1 MTIDTTIKGNPEGI
15 RAAAQWLKGT
25 LSEGVHDGVT
35 QVFAARTNTEAD
47 WTGPA
52 GEQFRGR
59 MDTGGKKADH
69 ISTDAK
75 KGAETCEK
83 WAGDMSTAQ
92 RRMEQLREQA
102 AKAGLTVSGNTIQHP
117 GPAPAAPGD
126 LPSDATTA
134 QKTEHNTA
142 VQAQQDYAK
151 KIAAYNSAKTEAAQI
166 RSEMNFGRDV
176 AKNVCEEIVKKPG
189 FQAGALADAT
199 FAAGASAALQKR
211 MASKARMM
219 KGLASGMA
227 KPGQVYRGV
236 PGSDV
241 GRNLRNIS
249 AANRSAGK
257 AATAARW
264 AGRFGGKVP
273 IIGTAIGIGSAVY
286 DVKNGKS
293 PGKAIASTGAGM
305 LAGAGT
311 GAATGALVGSVV
323 PGAGTAVGA
332 VVGGVVGGVV
342 GLGTSAAVDAGWDRL
357 PKGLTGAIDSGLKK
371 GWNSIF

>member
-59 MDTGGKKADH
+59 MDTGGKKADD
-69 ISTDAK
+69 ISTDAR

-92 RRMEQLREQA
+92 RRMEQLRQQA
-102 AKAGLTVSGNTIQHP
+102 AKAGLTVTGNTIQHP
-117 GPAPAAPGD
+117 GPAPATPGD
-126 LPSDATTA
+126 LPGDATTA
-134 QKTEHNTA
+134 QKTQHNTA
-142 VQAQQDYAK
+142 VRAQQDYAK
-151 KIAAYNSAKTEAAQI
+151 KIAAYNSAQKEAADI
-166 RSEMNFGRDV
+166 RKEMNFGRDV
-176 AKNVCEEIVKKPG
+176 AKNACEEIVKKPQ
-189 FQAGALADAT
+189 FQAAALEDAT
-199 FAAGASAALQKR
+199 FVAGASAAMRQR

-219 KGLASGMA
+219 KGLASRMGQ
-227 KPGQVYRGV
+227 PGQVYRGV

-249 AANRSAGK
+249 AANRSASK

-286 DVKNGKS
+286 DVKAQAKS

-305 LAGAGT
+305 LAGAGA
-311 GAATGALVGSVV
+311 GAATGALVGSVF

-332 VVGGVVGGVV
+332 VAGGVVGGVV

-357 PKGLTGAIDSGLKK
+357 PKGLTGAVGLKR